1 MAERLESGIL
11 KFRWKAEPL
20 KPVDQVVG
28 EKQEMKV
35 GLIGR
40 KMMGW
45 DLSQG
50 VIAFELTDD
59 EFDTGPIIVKAPEI
73 QGL

>member
-1 MAERLESGIL
+1 ME
-11 KFRWKAEPL
+11 
-20 KPVDQVVG
+20 
-28 EKQEMKV
+28 V

-50 VIAFELTDD
+50 IIAFELSDD
-59 EFDTGPIIVKAPEI
+59 KFDTGPIIVKAPEI